1 MKKLLTILLVFVM
14 IFTVA
19 ACGPSTPAPTDP
31 EKTEGPV
38 SSEPGGEEPGGE
50 DPSDVVDPHDWAAYD
65 ALIKEI
71 KSTTDL
77 KARVDLMH
85 KAEDMLMETGAIV
98 PIYHYNDNFMAK
110 SDLKGYYVT
119 PYAYKYF
126 EKATYGDKSTLNLCI
141 ASEPQYIDP
150 ALNTA
155 VDGAVLAVNSFSG
168 LVTYNENMEL
178 VPDTAE

>member
-38 SSEPGGEEPGGE
+38 SSEPGGEEP
-50 DPSDVVDPHDWAAYD
+50 SDVVDPHDWAAYD

-77 KARVDLMH
+77 KARVDQI
-85 KAEDMLMETGAIV
+85 GR
-98 PIYHYNDNFMAK
+98 
-110 SDLKGYYVT
+110 
-119 PYAYKYF
+119 
-126 EKATYGDKSTLNLCI
+126 
-141 ASEPQYIDP
+141 ASCRER
-150 ALNTA
+150 
-155 VDGAVLAVNSFSG
+155 V
-168 LVTYNENMEL
+168 
-178 VPDTAE
+178 